1 METIK
6 NYLNAM
12 FSNMPDTPEV
22 RKAKAELLQ
31 MMEDKYNELLEQGES
46 ENNAVGTVISEF
58 GNLDELAEDLGV
70 SKEVEEARTGESD
83 VPRRNIT
90 TEEAEK
96 FLAVWGRKSLLLA
109 LGVMITIVSIAC
121 PIIGVYRENLAVAMM
136 FILIALGVGLIVF
149 SSFVDSEWRFIRTEP
164 CRIDMNTAAYV
175 KEKRKNFEPVR
186 ALCITLGVV
195 LCIISWVPC
204 LFDKVFTDTV
214 GPALIFV
221 MVGIGVF
228 LMVYSSN
235 VAGGFNRLL
244 AVNDSE
250 PLPDGSMRIKRESR
264 YRYTSKGGEMVMKV
278 YWPTVTCIYLAVS
291 FLTFQWHM
299 TWIIWPIA
307 AVARRILM
315 TFCVEYE
322 D

>member
-1 METIK
+1 
-6 NYLNAM
+6 
-12 FSNMPDTPEV
+12 
-22 RKAKAELLQ
+22 
-31 MMEDKYNELLEQGES
+31 
-46 ENNAVGTVISEF
+46 
-58 GNLDELAEDLGV
+58 
-70 SKEVEEARTGESD
+70 
-83 VPRRNIT
+83 
-90 TEEAEK
+90 
-96 FLAVWGRKSLLLA
+96 
-109 LGVMITIVSIAC
+109 
-121 PIIGVYRENLAVAMM
+121 
-136 FILIALGVGLIVF
+136 
-149 SSFVDSEWRFIRTEP
+149 
-164 CRIDMNTAAYV
+164 V

-204 LFDKVFTDTV
+204 LFDKIFTDTV

-278 YWPTVTCIYLAVS
+278 YWPTVTCIYLAES